1 MLTEALAVTFRVVD
15 ALTALGVDYLVG
27 GSLASSLHGIPRA
40 TQDVDVVA
48 ALRHEHVAPL
58 VAALGREFYIDAEM
72 IHDAIRHRSSF
83 NVIFLESMFKVDVFV
98 LGDTNAARLE
108 MERRQ
113 SITVTSEPPRT
124 LIVASP
130 EDIVLQK
137 LWWYKLGGGVSE
149 RQWNDVLGVLKVRG
163 PLLDRA
169 YLQRGAEEMTV
180 DDLLFRAL
188 EDAGLSD

>member
-15 ALTALGVDYLVG
+15 ALTGLGVDYLVG

-58 VAALGREFYIDAEM
+58 VAALEHEFYIDAEM
-72 IHDAIRHRSSF
+72 IHDAIGHRSSF

-98 LGDTNAARLE
+98 LGDTNAARAE

-113 SITVTSEPPRT
+113 SVTVTSKPPRT
-124 LIVASP
+124 LVVASP

-137 LWWYKLGGGVSE
+137 LWWYKLGGGVSD

-163 PLLDRA
+163 SQLDRE

-180 DDLLFRAL
+180 GDLLLRAL
-188 EDAGLSD
+188 EDAGLSG

>member
-15 ALTALGVDYLVG
+15 ALTGLGVDYLVG

-58 VAALGREFYIDAEM
+58 VAALEHEFYIDAEM
-72 IHDAIRHRSSF
+72 IHDAIGHRSSF

-98 LGDTNAARLE
+98 LGDTNTARAE

-113 SITVTSEPPRT
+113 SVTVTSEPPRT
-124 LIVASP
+124 LVVASP

-137 LWWYKLGGGVSE
+137 LWWYKLGGGVSD

-163 PLLDRA
+163 SQLDRE

-180 DDLLFRAL
+180 GDLLLRAL
-188 EDAGLSD
+188 EDAGLSG